1 MTAAPKSLNNITPHE
16 QHPHIGIG
24 RGLSAQQVIESICG
38 FSFKHIVQE
47 DGLAFSDELRAAC
60 EMTKDPSA
68 FIVNPLD
75 VILGE
80 SAIPETALTIL
91 NSAKEKKQKVLSQFS
106 DYLQNL
112 KGTRAIVEQALMIA
126 DELYTNGAKNAWPKD
141 KSLFEGEPVRE
152 GTLEFFAQASEN
164 RLIFGCRDSFGELNT
179 SSVVDRIH
187 KCMILGVAGA
197 IRQGPGGAGIGS
209 YMVFD
214 ACISYYA
221 GVNPGKNSVVCVAM
235 PLGLNRRAVAGL
247 PKNIHLIA

>member
-1 MTAAPKSLNNITPHE
+1 MTAAPKNPNNLVPHE
-16 QHPHIGIG
+16 QHPKIGIG
-24 RGLSAQQVIESICG
+24 RGLTAQQVIESICG
-38 FSFKHIVQE
+38 LSYKHIVQE
-47 DGLAFSDELRAAC
+47 DGLEFDDELRTAC
-60 EMTKDPSA
+60 EMISDPSI
-68 FIVNPLD
+68 FISNPLG

-80 SAIPETALTIL
+80 SAIPETNLTIL
-91 NSAKEKKQKVLSQFS
+91 NSAKDKKQKVLAQFS

-141 KSLFEGEPVRE
+141 RSLFEGEPVRE
-152 GTLEFFAQASEN
+152 GNIEFFAQASGN

-179 SSVVDRIH
+179 AAVVDRIH

-209 YMVFD
+209 YMVFN

-221 GVNPGKNSVVCVAM
+221 GVAPGKNSVVCVAM
-235 PLGLNRRAVAGL
+235 PLGMNRRAVAGL